1 MQQELRGKKIEFI
14 LTFTLQWIFRMTA
27 ESAFCLVN
35 WKSLFFGQ
43 AVFLFLFCTP
53 YPNFSIIY
61 IAMEFLFADN
71 LILQVSEQES
81 VILKLKLLREELTSK
96 EALLRKG
103 KLKVAVIL
111 VSVNMFNH

>member
-1 MQQELRGKKIEFI
+1 
-14 LTFTLQWIFRMTA
+14 
-27 ESAFCLVN
+27 
-35 WKSLFFGQ
+35 
-43 AVFLFLFCTP
+43 
-53 YPNFSIIY
+53 
-61 IAMEFLFADN
+61 MEFLFADN